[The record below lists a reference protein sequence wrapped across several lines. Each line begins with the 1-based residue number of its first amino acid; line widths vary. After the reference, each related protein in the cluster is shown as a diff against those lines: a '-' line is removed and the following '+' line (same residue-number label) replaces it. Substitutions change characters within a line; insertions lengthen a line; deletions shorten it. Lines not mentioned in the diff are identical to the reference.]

1 MLKPLPLKELD
12 YSAKLLSPAQEEEK
26 AAACPVT
33 PCKAQ
38 EHNRPLPISMRSF
51 WGKNGFVFFNSHH
64 LQRELKEFRERE
76 EALEGQDI
84 YKQVCERLEI
94 TREPAPQSPQAVHT
108 EAKLM

>member
-1 MLKPLPLKELD
+1 M
-12 YSAKLLSPAQEEEK
+12 SPAQEEK

-38 EHNRPLPISMRSF
+38 ELKRPLPISVRSF
-51 WGKNGFVFFNSHH
+51 FGKNGFFFNSHH

-76 EALEGQDI
+76 AALEDQDI
-84 YKQVCERLEI
+84 YKQVCERLDI